1 MKGLKWLFGAALVLV
16 AAAVLVRT
24 IFQIRNTP
32 DVDEDD
38 QAEAIHVPSRVSVVN
53 GQTMVALDASTQKRL
68 DVSVSPLRAV
78 NTRRTKT
85 AAATVLATQGLV
97 PLRNAY
103 VAAEAQVETAQAQ
116 IEVSRQEYGRL
127 KALYAQNQNT
137 SKKALEAAQGLLRTD
152 RAALD
157 AAQKQLEIAQWSV
170 QQAWGGPVAA
180 WVVRNSTNL
189 KAVLNQRAVL
199 VQVTLPPGS
208 ALQEDPPPVT
218 LSAPSGRSVDA
229 SYVSPF
235 PQVDPRIQGVSLL
248 YMARSYPAL
257 EPGMNLVA
265 HLPVGKR
272 LHGVLIPRA
281 AIVWWQGQAW
291 VYEQTVPGR
300 YARRP
305 ISTDQPFQD
314 GCFAAQGFVPGAE
327 VVTRGAQE
335 LLSEEFRS
343 QIQAED

>member
-1 MKGLKWLFGAALVLV
+1 MKRLKWLFGAALVLV
-16 AAAVLVRT
+16 AAAVLIRT
-24 IFQIRNTP
+24 IAQDRNAP
-32 DVDEDD
+32 DVDADD
-38 QAEAIHVPSRVSVVN
+38 EQEAIHVPSRVSVVN
-53 GQTMVALDASTQKRL
+53 GQTLVALDASTQKRL
-68 DVSVSPLRAV
+68 DVTVSRLRAV
-78 NTRRTKT
+78 STRRTET

-103 VAAEAQVETAQAQ
+103 VSAQAQVETAQAQ
-116 IEVSRQEYGRL
+116 IEVSRSEYDRL
-127 KALYAQNQNT
+127 KALYIQNQNA
-137 SKKALEAAQGLLRTD
+137 SKKSLQAAQGLLRTN

-157 AAQKQLEIAQWSV
+157 VAQKQIELAQWSV
-170 QQAWGGPVAA
+170 QQAWGGTVAG
-180 WVVRNSTNL
+180 WVARDSPSL
-189 KAVLNQRAVL
+189 EAVFGQRAVL
-199 VQVTLPPGS
+199 VQITLPPGS
-208 ALQEDPPPVT
+208 DLQKDSPRVT

-265 HLPVGKR
+265 RLPAGKR
-272 LHGVLIPRA
+272 LRGVLIPSA
-281 AIVWWQGQAW
+281 AVVWWQGQAW
-291 VYEQTVPGR
+291 VYAQTVPGR
-300 YARRP
+300 YARRLV
-305 ISTDQPFQD
+305 STDEPLQN
-314 GCFAAQGFVPGAE
+314 GYFAARGFAPGAE